1 MTNNLMT
8 LSTAAAFRSCL
19 PTRPEKGALLALV
32 LLAALGG
39 CGGTEREVVPCHGY
53 GCEYDVEGPAGMRL
67 RYAPAVEASDPRA
80 NVVFLEQLYQM
91 VEDCAGI
98 QAPAPFVVVE
108 KDGALV
114 SPLDGLPR
122 RGLYYADPDLV
133 LIDDSAWTYWSL
145 KHEAVHYLLHH
156 ALGNSDPD
164 HTSALFGTCVELP
177 FTMP

>member
-1 MTNNLMT
+1 MI
-8 LSTAAAFRSCL
+8 L
-19 PTRPEKGALLALV
+19 PTASAFLLSLPANRPATGTLPALL

-39 CGGTEREVVPCHGY
+39 CGGGAAEQEPLPCHGY

-67 RYAPAVEASDPRA
+67 RYAPVVEPSDPRA

-98 QAPAPFVVVE
+98 QAPAPFVVIKKE
-108 KDGALV
+108 GALV

-122 RGLYYADPDLV
+122 HGLYYSDPDLI
-133 LIDDSAWTYWSL
+133 LIDDSAWTFWSL

-156 ALGNSDPD
+156 ALGNSDPG
-164 HTSALFGTCVELP
+164 HTSSLFVTCVELP
-177 FTMP
+177 FAMP